1 MKLDFGSNLAKYRKN
16 RGFTQGQLAKLL
28 SVTPQAISK
37 WEKGSYP
44 DGEMLPKISK
54 VLGVSLDVL
63 FGLAEEK
70 ESPDLEE
77 LISAKIR
84 QTEPQKRADV
94 VMRLF
99 YAVLN
104 AYNNYN
110 LGKAVFP
117 ESLDLETFAELKTD
131 YEIALARLNQDLR
144 YFCFLSIP
152 EKGVNSYTDS
162 GMTENLIRL
171 FRMLA
176 DKETLKIIYYLG
188 SGARNRMQSKE
199 YISKQ
204 LQIPFDNV
212 SRIMDKLD
220 RMGLVWRVSA
230 EISDNPPI
238 VYGYVY
244 SVPLTMILT
253 LARSLTNYLQH
264 HELYLDLWNTG
275 AFHFPNNKL
284 GEPVEKVGFWPKE
297 EELSGLETE

>member
-1 MKLDFGSNLAKYRKN
+1 MIWKDKVAVVTGGV
-16 RGFTQGQLAKLL
+16 RGIGRCICQEF
-28 SVTPQAISK
+28 
-37 WEKGSYP
+37 
-44 DGEMLPKISK
+44 
-54 VLGVSLDVL
+54 
-63 FGLAEEK
+63 EK
-70 ESPDLEE
+70 EGARVCVIDL
-77 LISAKIR
+77 
-84 QTEPQKRADV
+84 
-94 VMRLF
+94 
-99 YAVLN
+99 
-104 AYNNYN
+104 
-110 LGKAVFP
+110 
-117 ESLDLETFAELKTD
+117 LENPFFQGD
-131 YEIALARLNQDLR
+131 
-144 YFCFLSIP
+144 
-152 EKGVNSYTDS
+152 
-162 GMTENLIRL
+162 
-171 FRMLA
+171 LA